1 MILHRTMGVASVLAL
16 AASVAAAQ
24 YGDGRGILVVDPRV
38 CQVLERHVPDAD
50 VTYRPGVDVQGRAVA
65 PADLPGSAG
74 AMAQDFPITF
84 DITADVAGRIG
95 LPAGSGFGVGN
106 VAAAR
111 VEVIGDRVLL
121 NGRDIGGAARGELQV
136 LCTRRPR

>member
-1 MILHRTMGVASVLAL
+1 MILHRAMGGAAALALVASA
-16 AASVAAAQ
+16 AAAQ
-24 YGDGRGILVVDPRV
+24 FGDGRGILVVDPRA

-74 AMAQDFPITF
+74 AMAHDFPITF
-84 DITADVAGRIG
+84 DITADVADRIG
-95 LPAGSGFGVGN
+95 LPAGSGLGVGN

-111 VEVIGDRVLL
+111 VEVIGDRVTL

>member
-1 MILHRTMGVASVLAL
+1 MIPYRAAASATMLALVAS
-16 AASVAAAQ
+16 AASAQ
-24 YGDGRGILVVDPRV
+24 MPDPRNILVVDPRA
-38 CQVLERHVPDAD
+38 CQVLERHVPDAS
-50 VTYRPGVDVQGRAVA
+50 VAYRPGVDVNGRAVA

-95 LPAGSGFGVGN
+95 LPAGSGLGVGN

-111 VEVIGDRVLL
+111 VEVIGDRVMI
-121 NGRDIGGAARGELQV
+121 NGRDVSGPARGELQL
-136 LCTRRPR
+136 LCGQRPR